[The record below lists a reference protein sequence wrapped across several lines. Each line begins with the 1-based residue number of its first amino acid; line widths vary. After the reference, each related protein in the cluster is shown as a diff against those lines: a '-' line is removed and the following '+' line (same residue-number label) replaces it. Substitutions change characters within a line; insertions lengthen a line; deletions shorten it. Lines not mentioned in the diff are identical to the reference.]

1 MEKRLSLPDVSL
13 EIPLYDYGEE
23 TFADLARSD
32 DNIEDEA
39 AGRGKKE
46 ILERKVA
53 EFRQTLNDEKL
64 FIFNHRAMAEEP
76 TTLQQIGLRFR
87 ISRERVRQIEHKV
100 LKRFGEILPSLRS
113 RIGCFPIASVFR
125 NRRGGSLAGALK
137 ANHLHNPCAAVLSGR
152 GAVRSRCGHDPVFCD
167 VAVSCGTSSITSAG
181 VRHGIVRFSGA
192 EQQIYGAR
200 GGGRTAVHGRSGP

>member
-100 LKRFGEILPSLRS
+100 LKRFGDSFETELRQ
-113 RIGCFPIASVFR
+113 
-125 NRRGGSLAGALK
+125 LDL
-137 ANHLHNPCAAVLSGR
+137 
-152 GAVRSRCGHDPVFCD
+152 
-167 VAVSCGTSSITSAG
+167 
-181 VRHGIVRFSGA
+181 
-192 EQQIYGAR
+192 
-200 GGGRTAVHGRSGP
+200 